1 MSILE
6 WLPAVIALG
15 GLTVAAAYAVLAMIA
30 AIVWRLPRRPVTLAA
45 PPPVTMLKPL
55 CGAEP
60 GLYANLRSFCLQAY
74 PDFQIVFGIADPH
87 DPACDVARRLRAEF
101 PALAI
106 DVIVDPRV
114 HGSNGKVSNLIN
126 MLPAARHDLLVMSDS
141 DCTVGP
147 DYLDRVTVPLQSA
160 SVGLVTCLYRG
171 MPARSVWSR
180 IGAMYINE
188 WYVPQVLLAWLF
200 GHQGYVSGQTIALRR
215 STLTRI
221 GGFEALADHLA
232 EDHRMGSLV
241 RNLGLRIVLSPYL
254 VLGDFHED
262 DLQAVT
268 SHELRWMR
276 TLRTL
281 APRSMRWIFV
291 TFSLPMALVSL
302 GVAASRPPISTA
314 AWVLFTLAVAA
325 RLAVHL
331 VHRWHRDRSLL
342 KDLWL
347 VPARDL
353 LLCWVWWRSMF
364 SSNVRW
370 RGGEFVVNAD
380 GTMRRIP

>member
-1 MSILE
+1 MSILR
-6 WLPAVIALG
+6 WLSAVIAVGSLS
-15 GLTVAAAYAVLAMIA
+15 VAAAYALLAVLAAIA
-30 AIVWRLPRRPVTLAA
+30 WRLPRRRVALAAA
-45 PPPVTMLKPL
+45 PPVTILKPL

-60 GLYANLRSFCLQAY
+60 GLYANLRSFCQQAY
-74 PDFQIVFGIADPH
+74 PQFQVVFGIADQA
-87 DPACDVARRLRAEF
+87 DPACAVARRLSAEF

-106 DVIVDPRV
+106 DVVIDPRI
-114 HGSNGKVSNLIN
+114 HGSNGKVGNLIN
-126 MLPAARHDLLVMSDS
+126 MLPTARHDLLVMSDS

-147 DYLDRVTVPLQSA
+147 DYLDRVTAPLQDA

-171 MPARSVWSR
+171 MPAASIWSR

-200 GHQGYVSGQTIALRR
+200 GHEGYVSGQTIALRR
-215 STLTRI
+215 ATLAAI

-232 EDHRMGSLV
+232 EDHQMGLLV
-241 RNLGLRIVLSPYL
+241 RALGLRIVLSPYL
-254 VLGDFHED
+254 VLGDFHEQ
-262 DLQAVT
+262 DLHAVT
-268 SHELRWMR
+268 RHELRWMR

-291 TFSLPMALVSL
+291 TFSLPLALF
-302 GVAASRPPISTA
+302 GIAVAATRPPIA
-314 AWVLFTLAVAA
+314 ALAWVLFLLTVAA

-342 KDLWL
+342 TDLWL

-364 SSNVRW
+364 DSHVSW
-370 RGGEFVVNAD
+370 RGNEFVVNAD
-380 GTMRRIP
+380 GTMRRIS

>member
-1 MSILE
+1 MSILR
-6 WLPAVIALG
+6 WLSAVIAVGSLS
-15 GLTVAAAYAVLAMIA
+15 VAAAYALLAVLAAIA
-30 AIVWRLPRRPVTLAA
+30 WRLPRRRVALAAA
-45 PPPVTMLKPL
+45 PPVTILKPL

-60 GLYANLRSFCLQAY
+60 GLYANLRSFCQQAY
-74 PDFQIVFGIADPH
+74 PQFQVVFGIADQA
-87 DPACDVARRLRAEF
+87 DPACAVARRLSAEF

-106 DVIVDPRV
+106 DVVIDPRI
-114 HGSNGKVSNLIN
+114 HGSNGKVGNLIN
-126 MLPAARHDLLVMSDS
+126 MLPTARHDLLVMSDS

-147 DYLDRVTVPLQSA
+147 DYLDRVTAPLQDA

-171 MPARSVWSR
+171 MPAASIWSR

-200 GHQGYVSGQTIALRR
+200 GHEGYVSGQTIALRR
-215 STLTRI
+215 ATLAAI

-232 EDHRMGSLV
+232 EDHQMGLLV
-241 RNLGLRIVLSPYL
+241 RALGLRIVLSPYL
-254 VLGDFHED
+254 VLGDFHEQ
-262 DLQAVT
+262 DLHAVT
-268 SHELRWMR
+268 RHELRWMR

-291 TFSLPMALVSL
+291 TFSLPLALF
-302 GVAASRPPISTA
+302 GIAVAATRPPIATL
-314 AWVLFTLAVAA
+314 AWVLFLLTVAA

-342 KDLWL
+342 TDLWL

-364 SSNVRW
+364 DSHVSW
-370 RGGEFVVNAD
+370 RGNEFVVNAD
-380 GTMRRIP
+380 GTMRRIS